1 MTLLLTAGGAAL
13 SLAVLA
19 VGSLWRLLARRD
31 HRCIVGSLRQGCEDC
46 ATIAEGADL
55 QGGRVQGGHV
65 LCACGAVSPH
75 LHGTALLAWRAEHQ
89 GERFPGMPERVRR
102 PALEDEPE
110 NEAEHDGALAAI
122 EAEDEGIRRAVV
134 RARRSPDP
142 LTPQVLRE
150 AARDDVGATDVNR
163 S

>member
-13 SLAVLA
+13 ALAVLA
-19 VGSLWRLLARRD
+19 FGSLWRLLARRD
-31 HRCIVGSLRQGCEDC
+31 HRCTVGSLRVCEEC
-46 ATIAEGADL
+46 GTT
-55 QGGRVQGGHV
+55 VHGGHV

-89 GERFPGMPERVRR
+89 GERFPGTPGPGRR
-102 PALEDEPE
+102 PALAADAEDE
-110 NEAEHDGALAAI
+110 AEEGEEDELERARALAAI
-122 EAEDEGIRRAVV
+122 EAEDESIRRAVV

-142 LTPQVLRE
+142 RTPQVLRE
-150 AARDDVGATDVNR
+150 VARDDLGATDVNR